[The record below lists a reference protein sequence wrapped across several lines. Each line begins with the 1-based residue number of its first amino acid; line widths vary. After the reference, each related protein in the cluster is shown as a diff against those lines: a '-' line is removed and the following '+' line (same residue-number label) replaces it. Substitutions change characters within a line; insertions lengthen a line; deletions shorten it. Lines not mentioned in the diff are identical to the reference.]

1 MNQCPV
7 CGKAGVLDGASQCP
21 QCNADLECF
30 QLLDDLHEHST
41 DNKITTVE
49 ANKTHTGFFSV
60 FFITLFITLIII
72 VLFILQTFYFQYII
86 AQQQTKLTHYFSEQQ
101 SEQLSK
107 YNNHGIN
114 SSINIKQ
121 IDGINNKISALE
133 QTLTQIEDAINRLAS
148 QKNDLTQT
156 NNQSV
161 YSEQLAS
168 IITKLDSKLSQLS
181 TNTTNKTTN
190 KKRHQ
195 PEDVINDPI
204 KQNTIP
210 QLISYRS
217 KETDTLWSISKHFYG
232 KGIYYPVILKMNPD
246 LTIYNHASYG
256 KIKIIKEKSQL
267 MKIYNQL
274 RAAENE

>member
-30 QLLDDLHEHST
+30 QLLDDLYEHST
-41 DNKITTVE
+41 DNNITTAE
-49 ANKTHTGFFSV
+49 ADKTDTGFFSV

-72 VLFILQTFYFQYII
+72 VLFILQTYYFQYVN
-86 AQQQTKLTHYFSEQQ
+86 AQQQTKLIHHYSEQQ

-107 YNNHGIN
+107 YNNHGIK
-114 SSINIKQ
+114 SSINIKK
-121 IDGINNKISALE
+121 IDDINNKISALE
-133 QTLTQIEDAINRLAS
+133 QTLTQIEETINLLAS

-161 YSEQLAS
+161 YSEQLAT
-168 IITKLDSKLSQLS
+168 IITKLNTKLSQLS
-181 TNTTNKTTN
+181 TNTTNKTIN

-195 PEDVINDPI
+195 PEKIIEDRI
-204 KQNTIP
+204 KQNNIP
-210 QLISYRS
+210 QIISYRS
-217 KETDTLWSISKHFYG
+217 KETDTLWSISKYFYG

-274 RAAENE
+274 KAAENE